1 MKTIWIDV
9 ETTGIEPAT
18 NTIIELAALYE
29 NGKDKDIF
37 HTYILP
43 DVFPAEFSTIEE
55 LTGITWEY
63 LQHNGITEQQA
74 YTDFIAWLGKH
85 IDKYDKEDKAIF
97 AAYYARFD
105 NDFIRELF
113 KRNNDNYFGSWF
125 YSAPLDIMGTVI
137 QCVRLGLMPVP
148 VNFKNITICEF
159 FGIEHKAHSA
169 KDDIMASRKAQI
181 KMEDIKKGIT
191 NGGN

>member
-1 MKTIWIDV
+1 MKTIWVDI
-9 ETTGIEPAT
+9 ESTGIEAAD

-29 NGKDKDIF
+29 DRKDKDVF

-43 DVFPAEFSTIEE
+43 ALKPVGFNEIEE

-63 LQHNGITEQQA
+63 LQHNGITEHLA
-74 YTDFIAWLGKH
+74 YEDFTVWLASH
-85 IDKYDKEDKAIF
+85 INKFDKTDKAIF
-97 AAYYARFD
+97 AAYNAKFD

-125 YSAPLDIMGTVI
+125 YSAPLDIMGTVV

-148 VNFKNITICEF
+148 VNFKNVTICEY

-169 KDDIMASRKAQI
+169 LDDIKASRNAQLE
-181 KMEDIKKGIT
+181 MEKLLCSS
-191 NGGN
+191 

>member
-1 MKTIWIDV
+1 MSLHTKVIWVDV
-9 ETTGIEPAT
+9 ETTGREAAD

-29 NGKDKDIF
+29 DGKDKDIF

-43 DVFPAEFSTIEE
+43 DAKPDDFSTIEE

-74 YTDFIAWLGKH
+74 YGDFTEWLGSH
-85 IDKYDKEDKAIF
+85 INKYDKSDKAIF
-97 AAYYARFD
+97 AAYNARFD

-125 YSAPLDIMGTVI
+125 YSAPLDIMGTVV

-148 VNFKNITICEF
+148 VNFKNVTICEF

-169 KDDIMASRKAQI
+169 LDDIKASRNAQLE
-181 KMEDIKKGIT
+181 MEELLHE
-191 NGGN
+191 

>member
-1 MKTIWIDV
+1 MKICWIDV
-9 ETTGIEPAT
+9 ETTGIEAPD

-29 NGKDKDIF
+29 DGKDKDIF

-43 DVFPAEFSTIEE
+43 ALKPVGFNEIEE
-55 LTGITWEY
+55 LTGITLEY
-63 LQHNGITEQQA
+63 LQHNGITEHLA
-74 YTDFIAWLGKH
+74 YEDFTVWLSSH
-85 IDKYDKEDKAIF
+85 INKFDKSDKAIF

-125 YSAPLDIMGTVI
+125 YSAPLDIMGTVV

-148 VNFKNITICEF
+148 VNFKNVTICEF

-169 KDDIMASRKAQI
+169 LDDIKASRNAQLE
-181 KMEDIKKGIT
+181 MEKLLCSS
-191 NGGN
+191 